1 MMISDGASDYA
12 VSLDCFDRGT
22 PGVPCSVF
30 LPLRSRLGTF
40 EHQQRQPTD
49 EWPATFLCLRHGRS
63 LIRSVDDI
71 HLNAEML
78 DPHQPAFPAWRIECE
93 CGHRNCGRLH
103 TIYIGRMPDWPTIV
117 LRILRTN
124 PCIVCG
130 SHDLIWQ
137 KVLMHGFPTTH
148 DLSSTLLLSADGHT
162 LVGSQ
167 RTVLPTPQRRG
178 FLSWR

>member
-71 HLNAEML
+71 HLDAEML
-78 DPHQPAFPAWRIECE
+78 DPHQPASPAWRIECE